1 MTDDPNSAQPGWYP
15 RPDHGMQYWDGQKW
29 LDLPDPSPK
38 HPLRWKNLI
47 RHPIGVMLAVL
58 LVTVI
63 GVSVAV
69 RLSRDAD
76 NRADVAA
83 AQLSASESS
92 AARAAA
98 AEKADRERREDSERA
113 MRRLSITHVENSI
126 REMATGHANSSIIDG
141 PVLSVS
147 CSPVAGGSVDDLLA
161 QTTVLE
167 CFAATEENPNGSKRG
182 YKYHATMNWETETF
196 TYGFGEP

>member
-1 MTDDPNSAQPGWYP
+1 MTNDPHSAPPGWYP
-15 RPDHGMQYWDGQKW
+15 RPDSGMQYWDGQKW
-29 LDLPDPSPK
+29 LNLPDPSPK
-38 HPLRWKNLI
+38 RASRWKNLI

-58 LVTVI
+58 VVTVV
-63 GVSVAV
+63 GVGLAV
-69 RLSRDAD
+69 KVSREAD
-76 NRADVAA
+76 KRADMAA
-83 AQLSASESS
+83 AELSASESS
-92 AARAAA
+92 AARVA

-113 MRRLSITHVENSI
+113 MRRLSITQVENSI

-167 CFAATEENPNGSKRG
+167 CFAATEENPDGSKRG
-182 YKYHATMNWETETF
+182 YKYHATMNWETETY
-196 TYGFGEP
+196 TYGFGAP